1 MKDETASDPH
11 LHELHAGVEGV
22 VKPEQQQEVLL
33 HGQQLCE
40 LQVVMI
46 SNIGHGQ
53 DQGAFIFHLVYQSF
67 SDKDFG

>member
-40 LQVVMI
+40 LQWIM
-46 SNIGHGQ
+46 SNIGQ
-53 DQGAFIFHLVYQSF
+53 DQGAFIFHLV
-67 SDKDFG
+67 